1 MDITQIIQ
9 NYVKPELLVV
19 AIVLYFIGI
28 GLKNTE
34 KVSDKYIPIILGII
48 GIIISAIYVVATSL
62 FNGYQSVLM
71 AIFTSIVQG
80 TLVAGL
86 SVYANQIIKQ
96 ANKIE

>member
-28 GLKNTE
+28 GVKNTE
-34 KVSDKYIPIILGII
+34 KISDKYIPIILGII
-48 GIIISAIYVVATSL
+48 GIAISAIYVVATSA

-80 TLVAGL
+80 ILVAGL
-86 SVYANQIIKQ
+86 SVYANQLIKQ
-96 ANKIE
+96 AKKIE

>member
-19 AIVLYFIGI
+19 AVVLYFIGMA
-28 GLKNTE
+28 LKNTE
-34 KVSDKYIPIILGII
+34 KINDKYIPVILGFL

-80 TLVAGL
+80 ILVAGL

-96 ANKIE
+96 SKKLE

>member
-48 GIIISAIYVVATSL
+48 GIIISAIYVVATSV

-80 TLVAGL
+80 ILVAGL
-86 SVYANQIIKQ
+86 SVYTNQLIKQ
-96 ANKIE
+96 AKKLE